1 MPINIAIDGPS
12 GAGKSSAAKELA
24 KELNIL
30 YLDTGAMYRA
40 AGLAATR
47 AGVDPLDAE
56 GASRVCAQSDVRVT
70 LAADGQRTWLN
81 GEDVTDVIR
90 TPDASRAASK
100 VATVRGVRDAMLALQ
115 RDIAR
120 ETDVVIDGRDIGT
133 RVLPDAPVKFYIT
146 AAPEERARR
155 RMLQQRAEGV
165 SQAYEEILEEIKR
178 RDERDGTRAVDPLR
192 PAPDAVL
199 IDTTDI
205 TLEEVVERMADI
217 CRAVFREGYYG
228 RSE

>member
-1 MPINIAIDGPS
+1 
-12 GAGKSSAAKELA
+12 
-24 KELNIL
+24 
-30 YLDTGAMYRA
+30 
-40 AGLAATR
+40 
-47 AGVDPLDAE
+47 
-56 GASRVCAQSDVRVT
+56 VT